1 MRVLVAGGAGF
12 LGSHLV
18 ERLLAEGHEVDV
30 ADDLST
36 GSIANLDVARAEAR
50 LTGRLRIHTLDVQG
64 PEAGDLLARRGPE
77 VLVHLG
83 PAGVGSAFV
92 AVAAATASVRKVVSV
107 HPALVPDLAAARDRH
122 HLDFTVLHVAAEVHG
137 PRRRD
142 GVVAALLAGAP
153 VPGPPA
159 REVPLLAVDD
169 VVDALVRAM
178 VRGGGLA
185 LDVPG
190 VALPLASVAA
200 ALGVLP
206 VWTDDGPAAP
216 AHGGPPVDGRR
227 CRTYLGWRPFSDPA
241 EALAATARWWRER

>member
-1 MRVLVAGGAGF
+1 MRPGRPARPWRAGLGARARREGRAAEWIAALF
-12 LGSHLV
+12 LMSRGY
-18 ERLLAEGHEVDV
+18 RLLGF
-30 ADDLST
+30 
-36 GSIANLDVARAEAR
+36 
-50 LTGRLRIHTLDVQG
+50 RLRG
-64 PEAGDLLARRGPE
+64 PGGEIDLLARRGPE